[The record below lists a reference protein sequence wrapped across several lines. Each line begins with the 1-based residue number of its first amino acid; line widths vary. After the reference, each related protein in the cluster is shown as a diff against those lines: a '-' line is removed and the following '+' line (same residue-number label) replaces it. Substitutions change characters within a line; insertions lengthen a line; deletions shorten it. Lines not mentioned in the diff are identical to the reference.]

1 MAKIQASMRHISIIE
16 LNWNEKAL
24 DYSNPKQNQKK
35 KLNPNIELC
44 ANWKKKNLKTISE
57 IEPYD

>member
-24 DYSNPKQNQKK
+24 DYPNPKQNQKK
-35 KLNPNIELC
+35 SSIHISNCVRIE
-44 ANWKKKNLKTISE
+44 KKKILKTISE